1 MKSMED
7 IFGPVISSY
16 SRAQAH
22 NDGVLVDVT
31 SDETRRLYKFPVS
44 ITAGLRA
51 ALSKGAGSD
60 PATFAARLWDV
71 LYMGSVASR
80 VHRDAGSDLFYSVK
94 VGCEVVSIWANCG
107 PSDNAEPVM
116 TFGFPEDR

>member
-1 MKSMED
+1 MESMED
-7 IFGPVISSY
+7 VFGPVISCY

-22 NDGVLVDVT
+22 DDGVLVDVT

-44 ITAGLRA
+44 ITAGLHA
-51 ALSKGAGSD
+51 ALSKGEGSD

-71 LYMGSVASR
+71 LFMGTVASR
-80 VHRDAGSDLFYSVK
+80 VHRDAGSDLFYTVK
-94 VGCEVVSIWANCG
+94 VGREYLQVWANCG
-107 PSDNAEPVM
+107 PADSGEPCM